1 MLRRS
6 ALTAAIAAVIVGLFA
21 TSPAVNAKNIYKY
34 QDENGIWH
42 FTDQPPDEPEVEF
55 ETVYMEREPEDRV
68 RLRQEGPRHSPVYF
82 VFNDYWGPVEVE
94 LKLSD
99 ELNVLSEP
107 ALPARFV
114 VPGQTEELLVGLA
127 PQDPQQSF
135 RFRLQLSAVPGPPR
149 EERARNIVLRTPFAK
164 DKAYPVSQGFNGEK
178 THLGEDSEYAIDIA
192 MPEGSPV
199 HAVRDGVVMDVEE
212 DFNAG
217 GTDLEKYADKANHV
231 RVLHEDGTMALYAH
245 LQLASVIVRPGARVR
260 AGQLLARSGNTGF
273 SSGPHLHF
281 AIQQNVGMKLVS
293 LPFEFQLPDGSSAA
307 PREGGFIGAVPGTD
321 ERQ

>member
-1 MLRRS
+1 MPIRLG
-6 ALTAAIAAVIVGLFA
+6 AIALAGLFA
-21 TSPAVNAKNIYKY
+21 VVSPAPAKNIYKY

-42 FTDQPPDEPEVEF
+42 FTDRAPDEPDVAF
-55 ETVYMEREPEDRV
+55 ETVYMEREPEKRV
-68 RLRQEGPRHSPVYF
+68 RLRQEGHKTSPLYY
-82 VFNDYWGPVEVE
+82 VFNDYWGPVEIE
-94 LKLSD
+94 LSLS
-99 ELNVLSEP
+99 EAVNVLSEP
-107 ALPARFV
+107 PLPSRFV
-114 VPGQTEELLVGLA
+114 VPGQKEELLVGLA
-127 PQDPQQSF
+127 PQDPQQGF
-135 RFRLQLSAVPGPPR
+135 RFRLQLSAVPGPPLD
-149 EERARNIVLRTPFAK
+149 ELAQDIVLRPPFA
-164 DKAYPVSQGFNGEK
+164 DGKAYPVSQGFNGSK
-178 THLGEDSEYAIDIA
+178 THLEEDSIYAIDIA

-217 GTDLEKYADKANHV
+217 GTDKEKYADKANHV

-293 LPFEFQLPDGSSAA
+293 LPFEFRLPGGGSSAA

-321 ERQ
+321 QQ

>member
-1 MLRRS
+1 MLS
-6 ALTAAIAAVIVGLFA
+6 KPALIRLLAAVMAGLVV
-21 TSPAVNAKNIYKY
+21 TIPPVCAKNIYKY

-42 FTDQPPDEPEVEF
+42 FTDRAPDEPDVEF

-68 RLRQEGPRHSPVYF
+68 RLRQEGAKHSPMYF

-94 LKLSD
+94 LSLS
-99 ELNVLSEP
+99 EAVNVLSEP

-135 RFRLQLSAVPGPPR
+135 RFRLQLSAVPGPPGN
-149 EERARNIVLRTPFAK
+149 ELAQEIVLRTPFAQG
-164 DKAYPVSQGFNGEK
+164 KAYRVSQGFNGEK
-178 THLGEDSEYAIDIA
+178 THLGEDSKYAIDIA

-293 LPFEFQLPDGSSAA
+293 LPFEFRQANGSSAP
-307 PREGGFIGAVPGTD
+307 PREGRFIGAVPGTD
-321 ERQ
+321 